1 MNDNNLAVA
10 SIAIATLFA
19 LVSVAQA
26 QSLALKPGLWKK
38 AVKMETGGRTVMDS
52 TMEVCMTADDLD
64 LKKTAEKLT
73 QSPSCKV
80 TEQELT
86 PKRLRVV
93 LSCKE
98 MVAES
103 TTEVRSP
110 ESVVVAATIK
120 PTGGGE
126 TTRSSEQWTF
136 VKADCAK

>member
-1 MNDNNLAVA
+1 MNSNTSAVS
-10 SIAIATLFA
+10 SIAIATLFG
-19 LVSVAQA
+19 LVAVAQA
-26 QSLALKPGLWKK
+26 QSLAVEPGLWKK
-38 AVKMETGGRTVMDS
+38 ALKMQTGGHTVMDS
-52 TMEVCMTADDLD
+52 TIDVCMTADDLD

-98 MVAES
+98 MVVES
-103 TTEVRSP
+103 ITEVKSS
-110 ESVVVAATIK
+110 ESVVLAATIK

-126 TTRSSEQWTF
+126 ATLSSEQWTF

>member
-1 MNDNNLAVA
+1 MNSNTSAVS
-10 SIAIATLFA
+10 SIAIATLFG
-19 LVSVAQA
+19 LVAVAQA
-26 QSLALKPGLWKK
+26 QSLAVKPGLWKK
-38 AVKMETGGRTVMDS
+38 ALKMETGGRTVMDS
-52 TMEVCMTADDLD
+52 TIEVCMTADDLD

-86 PKRLRVV
+86 PKRLKVV

-98 MVAES
+98 MVVES
-103 TTEVRSP
+103 ITEVKSP

-126 TTRSSEQWTF
+126 TTLSSEQWTF